1 MREIKLMRYFK
12 LLFLVLTSIAAV
24 ALELEYDVIGFV
36 NDEQVYGELIGN
48 LDDTRV
54 EGFLFNEEG
63 TARYF
68 IGDWIGNGEFE
79 GYDENDEYYKL
90 ELATE

>member
-1 MREIKLMRYFK
+1 MRYLK
-12 LLFLVLTSIAAV
+12 LLILVLTSSAAV
-24 ALELEYDVIGFV
+24 ALELVYNVTGFA
-36 NDEQVYGELIGN
+36 NDEHFYGELIGN

-54 EGFLFNEEG
+54 EGFLFDEAG
-63 TARYF
+63 TTRYF

-90 ELATE
+90 EVATE

>member
-1 MREIKLMRYFK
+1 MRGIKLMRYFK
-12 LLFLVLTSIAAV
+12 LLVLVLTSSAAV
-24 ALELEYDVIGFV
+24 ALELTYDVIGFA

-54 EGFLFNEEG
+54 EGFLFDEDG
-63 TARYF
+63 TTRYF

-79 GYDENDEYYKL
+79 GYDENDEYYSL